1 MFQKFAEAVK
11 NTDLNGV
18 QSILL
23 SNGFNINCLGND
35 NKTALYHAVC
45 TRDAQMVRFLLA
57 AGADVELH
65 SDVTYHRDHQL
76 VECSER
82 PLITATRRGS
92 ADIVRELLKARAN
105 PDAQLELRSG
115 STGSPLYDKTALH
128 FAVEDLKIDLVKLLL
143 DYNADVNINDRS
155 GELAVHKAVRC
166 KECLKQTEI
175 LQLLCERG
183 SDIDYVNKIQCSP
196 LYIATFYRC
205 IRKVEMLLTY
215 GADVNISCNR
225 EHSYGTPL
233 HTAAYR
239 DDLDMSKL
247 LIAHGAKLNERN
259 ALECTPLQLNI
270 TAQAKSDIAQLLIY
284 HGASL
289 EGVDKWNYPLL
300 AACIRNMRL
309 DCELLAKLMVFAG
322 YNLRKE
328 HWLKPKHLRG
338 ANQPDCDI
346 PDVPIPHG
354 RVERLCD
361 WLRRQLF
368 SPLKLSDLCRI
379 TVRECLSVGS
389 EGRSILPGTES
400 LPLPN
405 PLKNFILLKEMI
417 PNI

>member
-1 MFQKFAEAVK
+1 MLEKFAQSVK
-11 NTDLNGV
+11 NADLQGV

-23 SNGFNINCLGND
+23 TNGFDINCVGND
-35 NKTALYHAVC
+35 NKTALYHAIC
-45 TRDAQMVRFLLA
+45 TRDVHLVRFLLA
-57 AGADVELH
+57 AGADVELR
-65 SDVTYHRDHQL
+65 SDVTYHRDHAL

-82 PLITATRRGS
+82 PLITAARLGCT
-92 ADIVRELLKARAN
+92 DIATELLKARAN
-105 PDAQLELRSG
+105 PDAQLELKGGNSCW
-115 STGSPLYDKTALH
+115 PLYDKTALH
-128 FAVEDLKIDLVKLLL
+128 FAVEDLKIDLVRLML
-143 DYNADVNINDRS
+143 DYKADVNINDRS
-155 GELAVHKAVRC
+155 GELAIHKAVRC
-166 KECLKQTEI
+166 KECVKQSVI

-183 SDIDYVNKIQCSP
+183 SDVNYVNKIQCSP

-205 IRKVEMLLTY
+205 IRKVETLIKY
-215 GADVNISCNR
+215 GADVNSSCIR

-239 DDLDMSKL
+239 DDLDTSKL

-309 DCELLAKLMVFAG
+309 DCELLAKLMVYAG
-322 YNLRKE
+322 YDLHKE
-328 HWLKPKHLRG
+328 HWLKPAHLR
-338 ANQPDCDI
+338 AIEDSTDT

-361 WLRRQLF
+361 WLRKRLF

-379 TVRECLSVGS
+379 SVRHSLSDGS
-389 EGRSILPGTES
+389 GGRSIVPGVHE
-400 LPLPN
+400 LPLPS
-405 PLKNFILLKEMI
+405 PLKKFILLKEMI
-417 PNI
+417 HQF